1 MADAKEKEINE
12 GNENNTQQQLI
23 ESLQN
28 ELRLASEQYQK
39 VCIDLNIQIETNN
52 EMMDELKTLRTK
64 YDAMSCQKSSTFEEI
79 ISNQQNVNQL
89 QELQLK
95 YEESERENTQILQ
108 AMEMLIIESNKKN
121 DGMRKEM
128 EHQLN
133 EAQLAHEEQMDELIQ
148 EKEDM
153 TQQIKQLKELNHTLQ
168 QQNNDADSADTQNAY
183 NALQQKYNELTLQL
197 QALESKQ
204 TKCDQMKPNIKE
216 LWELRGREK
225 EYKQRIS
232 DMNSKHDALKKEL
245 NEMRKTQKES
255 IAKYKTKAKN
265 AVHKHKGNA
274 KKQINTMQQQMDD
287 ISHKYEQMIE
297 NIDSLTKQNEK
308 LLLQNHELMAQN
320 TILRDKYDA
329 LNKQSNDAMKECQ
342 SKTETS
348 HIIEILQM
356 ECDQMK
362 KQNQGL
368 NRRMDELH
376 QEYVDR
382 NSNKSHELQT
392 QYEALQSK
400 HNASMSKYKEKAKN
414 VVNKHKSNAK
424 KEMSAMKQ
432 ELNEMRTK
440 YEECMKNIVLLT
452 NKNQELVLKNE
463 QLQSWQNNMSSN
475 MMSLTHKMNSNQD
488 DVNKLS
494 GRCVAL
500 KQTNGKL
507 ESKIRAMM
515 HDEEQF
521 KRKLNDALSASLAQ
535 FRMSQTDDRLRIIE
549 VIKTVLAKY
558 ETQRNKLK
566 EKIKAMTASEK
577 ELQSKMHQMKQTM
590 DDGINERNNILC
602 NQLKN
607 DLSSITTQNQELN
620 QTLSSNQGT
629 IDELS
634 KSNDDLK
641 NELQNKLKAQQQ
653 YQQSLVTNQH
663 ITDELS
669 QVQKMNQELNRQL
682 RADHAAMDK
691 VSNQV
696 MLLKQ
701 INDSLKTKMKGM
713 LHNEQ
718 ELKVKFES
726 QNTMLNQMNQTST
739 HISTIQRQYQQ
750 SLTTN
755 RHITDELDAL
765 KRQNR
770 QLNQTL
776 RSNQSAMDKL
786 SNQVVIFKQKSDDV
800 EDKIKSMMQNDW
812 EVNAKLEAQT
822 KISNKL
828 QLVLHKIS
836 ALLASC
842 SLFTSTA
849 NDSANIIKSIQKLT
863 QHYEQSNQHHIET
876 IKQQL
881 NSYEQALQ
889 RIHSESQ
896 QSIQKWNM
904 FRHEFESIQQS
915 NTTSHLDLI
924 SRCSADVGSLNT
936 YFVHILD
943 VYQQKKEAI
952 KKYKKDIN
960 EKNDEL
966 MELKQRL
973 LLLSVDNHH
982 EEKCQEMGKENVQC
996 EIGIQTDAYDVSSNN
1011 EDQTDMI
1018 AAFIDNIKN
1027 SKIKILYYEKIRGF
1041 EKRLKRLQELLHKS
1055 EQLHK
1060 RKNSQLQYLK
1070 TTFMSNNQSQD
1081 DMKKFVDNSEYL
1093 KSTILQYFEGNISV
1107 DQLLSV
1113 MSVGLGFN
1121 EEELRKAESSKLVM
1135 AQSGSG
1141 IGGYVKSW
1149 LQ

>member
-183 NALQQKYNELTLQL
+183 NALQQKYNELQ
-197 QALESKQ
+197 SKQ

-287 ISHKYEQMIE
+287 ISNKYE
-297 NIDSLTKQNEK
+297 SLTKQNEK
-308 LLLQNHELMAQN
+308 LLLQNDELMAQN
-320 TILRDKYDA
+320 TKLRDKCDA
-329 LNKQSNDAMKECQ
+329 LNKQQSNDAQ

-362 KQNQGL
+362 KQNQGF
-368 NRRMDELH
+368 NRRMDEF
-376 QEYVDR
+376 
-382 NSNKSHELQT
+382 NNKSHEYEALQT

-440 YEECMKNIVLLT
+440 YEECMNNIVLLT

-521 KRKLNDALSASLAQ
+521 KRKLNDALSASLTQ
-535 FRMSQTDDRLRIIE
+535 FRMDDRLGIIE

-558 ETQRNKLK
+558 ETQRKKLK

-726 QNTMLNQMNQTST
+726 QNTMLNQMNQTT
-739 HISTIQRQYQQ
+739 TNISTIQRQYQQ

-836 ALLASC
+836 ALLAPC

-881 NSYEQALQ
+881 NAYEQALQ

-904 FRHEFESIQQS
+904 FRHEFESQQS

-1121 EEELRKAESSKLVM
+1121 EEELRKAESSKIVM

>member
-153 TQQIKQLKELNHTLQ
+153 TQQIKQLKEQ
-168 QQNNDADSADTQNAY
+168 NDALNA
-183 NALQQKYNELTLQL
+183 NDALQRKYNELQ
-197 QALESKQ
+197 SKQ

-232 DMNSKHDALKKEL
+232 DMNSKHDALKKDHAAVQSEL
-245 NEMRKTQKES
+245 NEMQKTQKES

-287 ISHKYEQMIE
+287 ISHKYEQMID

-308 LLLQNHELMAQN
+308 LLLQNDELMAQN

-392 QYEALQSK
+392 QYEALQTQYEALQSK

-440 YEECMKNIVLLT
+440 YEECMNNIVLLT

-521 KRKLNDALSASLAQ
+521 KRKLNDALSASL
-535 FRMSQTDDRLRIIE
+535 
-549 VIKTVLAKY
+549 
-558 ETQRNKLK
+558 
-566 EKIKAMTASEK
+566 
-577 ELQSKMHQMKQTM
+577 
-590 DDGINERNNILC
+590 
-602 NQLKN
+602 
-607 DLSSITTQNQELN
+607 
-620 QTLSSNQGT
+620 
-629 IDELS
+629 
-634 KSNDDLK
+634 
-641 NELQNKLKAQQQ
+641 
-653 YQQSLVTNQH
+653 
-663 ITDELS
+663 
-669 QVQKMNQELNRQL
+669 
-682 RADHAAMDK
+682 
-691 VSNQV
+691 
-696 MLLKQ
+696 
-701 INDSLKTKMKGM
+701 
-713 LHNEQ
+713 
-718 ELKVKFES
+718 
-726 QNTMLNQMNQTST
+726 
-739 HISTIQRQYQQ
+739 
-750 SLTTN
+750 
-755 RHITDELDAL
+755 
-765 KRQNR
+765 
-770 QLNQTL
+770 
-776 RSNQSAMDKL
+776 
-786 SNQVVIFKQKSDDV
+786 
-800 EDKIKSMMQNDW
+800 
-812 EVNAKLEAQT
+812 
-822 KISNKL
+822 
-828 QLVLHKIS
+828 
-836 ALLASC
+836 
-842 SLFTSTA
+842 
-849 NDSANIIKSIQKLT
+849 
-863 QHYEQSNQHHIET
+863 
-876 IKQQL
+876 
-881 NSYEQALQ
+881 
-889 RIHSESQ
+889 
-896 QSIQKWNM
+896 
-904 FRHEFESIQQS
+904 
-915 NTTSHLDLI
+915 
-924 SRCSADVGSLNT
+924 
-936 YFVHILD
+936 
-943 VYQQKKEAI
+943 
-952 KKYKKDIN
+952 
-960 EKNDEL
+960 
-966 MELKQRL
+966 
-973 LLLSVDNHH
+973 
-982 EEKCQEMGKENVQC
+982 
-996 EIGIQTDAYDVSSNN
+996 
-1011 EDQTDMI
+1011 
-1018 AAFIDNIKN
+1018 
-1027 SKIKILYYEKIRGF
+1027 
-1041 EKRLKRLQELLHKS
+1041 
-1055 EQLHK
+1055 
-1060 RKNSQLQYLK
+1060 
-1070 TTFMSNNQSQD
+1070 
-1081 DMKKFVDNSEYL
+1081 
-1093 KSTILQYFEGNISV
+1093 
-1107 DQLLSV
+1107 
-1113 MSVGLGFN
+1113 
-1121 EEELRKAESSKLVM
+1121 
-1135 AQSGSG
+1135 
-1141 IGGYVKSW
+1141 
-1149 LQ
+1149 